1 MTILSV
7 FDRYFSYYMWLRVRH
22 FGWTEISSLLGRQRY
37 KAKLWLSPRP
47 IGKSAFD
54 RKRLEQRWMAI
65 AYLAPHYGEEE
76 RPIQHSLTVT
86 PRTVHSTPLP
96 RSLSTLFTCSF
107 LSQGSTGTTS
117 PRVRVR
123 PSVRLPARCPPPSL
137 APSLLTQF
145 LPAMLHQRFL
155 LRRPAAPGGWD
166 KETSCARLCAVQNR

>member
-1 MTILSV
+1 
-7 FDRYFSYYMWLRVRH
+7 MWLKVRDNLV
-22 FGWTEISSLLGRQRY
+22 GLKSILLGKHRY
-37 KAKLWLSPRP
+37 KAKLWLSSRA

-54 RKRLEQRWMAI
+54 RKRLDDRRWMTI

-107 LSQGSTGTTS
+107 LSQGSIRQGTTS
-117 PRVRVR
+117 PRVR
-123 PSVRLPARCPPPSL
+123 PSVRVHPSARPLPSALSRP
-137 APSLLTQF
+137 LLTQF

-155 LRRPAAPGGWD
+155 LLLLLFW
-166 KETSCARLCAVQNR
+166 ARFLDALQGPNSIG